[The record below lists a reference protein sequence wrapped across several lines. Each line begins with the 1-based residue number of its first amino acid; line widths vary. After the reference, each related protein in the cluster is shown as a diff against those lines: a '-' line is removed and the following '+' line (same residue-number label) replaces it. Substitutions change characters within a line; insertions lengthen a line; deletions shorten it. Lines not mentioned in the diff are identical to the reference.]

1 MTPRDIGLTLIGP
14 LLTAWVAALV
24 VRRKLHREFPFF
36 FTYLILSVI
45 VPLVRLSVS
54 GTYVTFF
61 TVFWSTE
68 ALYALL
74 AVLALYEVFHE
85 VFLPFYQLWWWFR
98 LLFPGAFL
106 LIAFLSIRNA
116 IHNPALRNP
125 RPMEIVFA
133 LATSVNYLEAVLFG
147 LFFALVL
154 LLGVRWRSY
163 PFGIVEGFGLS
174 ALGSLIAY
182 GLRSEFGTKYNT
194 FAKYAPP
201 VAYIVGV
208 LVWLDTFLRQP
219 DPEMVHAWRKQITPE
234 QLLAEAREY
243 IGLLKRFL
251 GKKP

>member
-1 MTPRDIGLTLIGP
+1 MAPRDIALTLIGP

-36 FTYLILSVI
+36 FTYLLVSVL
-45 VPLVRLSVS
+45 VPVLRLTVS
-54 GTYVTFF
+54 GTYATFF
-61 TVFWSTE
+61 MVFWITE
-68 ALYALL
+68 VLYASL
-74 AVLALYEVFHE
+74 AVLAVYEVFHE
-85 VFLPFYQLWWWFR
+85 VFLPFYKLWWWFR
-98 LLFPGAFL
+98 LLFPGAAL

-116 IHNPALRNP
+116 LHHPWSRSAH
-125 RPMEIVFA
+125 PMEIIFA
-133 LATSVNYLEAVLFG
+133 LAKAVNYLEALLFG

-182 GLRSEFGTKYNT
+182 GLRSEFGTKYNM
-194 FAKYAPP
+194 FARYAPP
-201 VAYIVGV
+201 VAYLVGV

-219 DPEMVHAWRKQITPE
+219 DAEVVHAWRDRVTPE

-243 IGLLKRFL
+243 IRMLKRFL
-251 GKKP
+251 GTKP

>member
-1 MTPRDIGLTLIGP
+1 MGALDLSLSLVGPTMALLLAATLI
-14 LLTAWVAALV
+14 
-24 VRRKLHREFPFF
+24 RRKLHGEFPFF
-36 FTYLILSVI
+36 FTYVCFAILAAVA
-45 VPLVRLSVS
+45 RLSVS
-54 GTYVTFF
+54 GNYQMYFK
-61 TVFWSTE
+61 VFWATS
-68 ALYALL
+68 ALYSLL
-74 AVLALYEVFHE
+74 AVLALHEVFRE
-85 VFLPFYQLWWWFR
+85 VFLPFYTLWWWFR
-98 LLFPGAFL
+98 FLFPGTVGIAAL
-106 LIAFLSIRNA
+106 IQIRRAILTPPIQATPLIAAILSFSRVINW
-116 IHNPALRNP
+116 
-125 RPMEIVFA
+125 V
-133 LATSVNYLEAVLFG
+133 EAALFG

-194 FAKYAPP
+194 FARYAPP

-243 IGLLKRFL
+243 VGLLKRYL